1 MDIVNSNPAMNFDY
15 SDINTKNKLDNINS
29 ITSNIKGKGKTEEY
43 KADKFKEILRDIEK
57 DKSYGGKF
65 EGKDKY
71 LAPQNIEEKKLLDAV
86 TELESMF
93 VNQMYKSMRSTLSKE
108 NDLLYGGMTEEV
120 FTDMLY
126 NEYSL
131 TTSKNNNLGLAKQMY
146 EQMLPQVRGKVRA
159 DSFDTNA

>member
-1 MDIVNSNPAMNFDY
+1 MDIVNNNPAMNFDY

-29 ITSNIKGKGKTEEY
+29 ITNNIKGKSQELNAG
-43 KADKFKEILRDIEK
+43 KFKEILRDVEK

-65 EGKDKY
+65 VGKDKY
-71 LAPQNIEEKKLLDAV
+71 LVPRNIEEEKLLDAV

-146 EQMLPQVRGKVRA
+146 EQMLPQVRGRVRT
-159 DSFDTNA
+159 DSFDTSA

>member
-1 MDIVNSNPAMNFDY
+1 MDIVNSNPAVNFDY

-29 ITSNIKGKGKTEEY
+29 ITNNIKGKPQKFNAG
-43 KADKFKEILRDIEK
+43 KFKEILRDVE

-65 EGKDKY
+65 VGKDKH
-71 LAPQNIEEKKLLDAV
+71 LAPRNIEEEKLLDAV

-93 VNQMYKSMRSTLSKE
+93 VNQMYKTMRGTLSKE

-146 EQMLPQVRGKVRA
+146 EQMLPQVRGRVRA
-159 DSFDTNA
+159 DSFDINA